1 MEKGNKVFFVEEN
14 KNREGKGGKY
24 MEKANIFFTEE
35 KKIGEGKGGK
45 YFEKA
50 NIFNPF
56 HNPVYRF
63 GPC

>member
-35 KKIGEGKGGK
+35 KKIEEGKRRK
-45 YFEKA
+45 
-50 NIFNPF
+50 IF
-56 HNPVYRF
+56 
-63 GPC
+63 